1 MRLAKTHSKADLYL
15 LGYTDIRI
23 HELMDAMVKIMGP
36 SHRMIG
42 HDIKFID
49 FIGSS
54 FGDKGRRCA
63 LLHLFL
69 DLDIIDS
76 KWVESKITKKRKQ
89 KCQ

>member
-1 MRLAKTHSKADLYL
+1 MKSAKLHSKADLYL
-15 LGYTDIRI
+15 IGYTEIRV
-23 HELMDAMVKIMGP
+23 HKMMDAMVKIMGS

-42 HDIKFID
+42 HELQFLD
-49 FIGSS
+49 FIESL
-54 FGDKGRRCA
+54 FGESGKRCA